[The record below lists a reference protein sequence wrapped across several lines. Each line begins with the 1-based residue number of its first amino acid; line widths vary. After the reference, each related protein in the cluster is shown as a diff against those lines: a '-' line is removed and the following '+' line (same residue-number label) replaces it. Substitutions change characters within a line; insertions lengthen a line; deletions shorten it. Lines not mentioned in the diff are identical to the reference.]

1 MLGLLLYSLSLSSDP
16 KETPKMY
23 NLFTCRVPIHG
34 TATLLL
40 SLSQG
45 SKTIK
50 PDSPVPFIVDG
61 NSLIS
66 AIGQDNWE
74 WKNTVTSESFNNE
87 IMMNY
92 SQTFH
97 LV

>member
-1 MLGLLLYSLSLSSDP
+1 MLGLLFYSHPIPKKRQKRTTFLRAVSRSVALPHLYAFP
-16 KETPKMY
+16 P
-23 NLFTCRVPIHG
+23 P
-34 TATLLL
+34 
-40 SLSQG
+40 LSQD